1 LIAAGLREDD
11 ELISVRKTDGTKDIM
26 IGTKNG
32 YLIRFEEEQVRSMG
46 RTAAGVRGISLRDD
60 DEVISM
66 EILEKDS
73 QILHVTNKGVGKR
86 TPEDQCRIT
95 KRGGK
100 GIFTCKLNEDT
111 GYVVAVKAVTG
122 EEDIMLITVAG
133 VLIRIPVEDISQT
146 GRNTQGV
153 RLIRIQDEEE
163 VATVAVIEKDDEEEE
178 AETMQEEIDQSE
190 QEEGDQTE
198 QENQQEVET
207 DKPDPSDEE

>member
-1 LIAAGLREDD
+1 
-11 ELISVRKTDGTKDIM
+11 M

-32 YLIRFEEEQVRSMG
+32 YLIRFDEEQVRSMG

-60 DEVISM
+60 DEVVSM
-66 EILEKDS
+66 EILEDGL

-86 TPEDQCRIT
+86 TPEDQYRT
-95 KRGGK
+95 TNRGGK
-100 GIFTCKLNEDT
+100 GIFTCKLNDDT
-111 GYVVAVKAVTG
+111 GHVVAVKAVTG

-133 VLIRIPVEDISQT
+133 VLIRIPIEDISQT

-163 VATVAVIEKDDEEEE
+163 VATVAVIEKEEDEADEEEE
-178 AETMQEEIDQSE
+178 ETETTQEETDQSE

-198 QENQQEVET
+198 QETETET